1 MTDAELRDYLERM
14 DMPTE
19 EAAELAG
26 MDARRL
32 RRAAAGELNDP
43 ADPTKSVVAP
53 PVERLFWLIEHAP
66 YVLEALLAWKRRDEM
81 TERLDELAVAL
92 EAFAME
98 FADLSDDDLAPIV
111 NGDDDD
117 PEVDPAV
124 ARLLLALRSMRP
136 LND

>member
-1 MTDAELRDYLERM
+1 MTDAELRDYLERL

-19 EAAELAG
+19 EAADLVG

-32 RRAAAGELNDP
+32 RRAAAGELNDL

-53 PVERLFWLIEHAP
+53 SIERLFWLIEHVP
-66 YVLEALLAWKRRDEM
+66 GVMEALLAWKRRDEM
-81 TERLDELAVAL
+81 TERLGEFAVAL

-111 NGDDDD
+111 SGEDDD
-117 PEVDPAV
+117 PEVNPAV
-124 ARLLLALRSMRP
+124 ARLVLALRSMRP
-136 LND
+136 PTD